1 MIYYFSTTGNSLAL
15 ARKLAAALG
24 DGICSVTRT
33 REKTLEGPAVGLVF
47 PVYYGDVPANVQDFV
62 RSHAFPEGAYV
73 YALATCGS
81 TWAGPSGPFSSSWEK
96 RAAILPGAGQYRL
109 SPTAPSA

>member
-47 PVYYGDVPANVQDFV
+47 PVYYGDVPANV
-62 RSHAFPEGAYV
+62 
-73 YALATCGS
+73 
-81 TWAGPSGPFSSSWEK
+81 
-96 RAAILPGAGQYRL
+96 
-109 SPTAPSA
+109 